1 MDDMMAYSAVR
12 YRVLPSRIGVSVPL
26 TFVALGALVLDP
38 LFGSLAA
45 LVFLLAG
52 GLLLLVSPALAVRAL
67 LRHWYV
73 LVLPAYCL
81 VSALW
86 SQYPMLT
93 VRYSVQLGITV
104 AIAIVVAYRVAPATF
119 LRCLFGIYSIGI
131 VGSLL
136 FGRVRDDIGA
146 WLGIFGSKNA
156 FAAVVSGFA
165 LTAIAIV
172 FDRSAHWMV
181 RLAALAGL
189 AISGPLLIA
198 AQSAG
203 AVLVV
208 IPAAAVAFAVIFSR
222 RMSPLQ
228 KAFMNIM
235 TASCGI
241 LIALVVAGY
250 GDVLFESLLY
260 FSGKD
265 VTLTGRTELWDY
277 GLQVIAEHP
286 WLGVGYQAF
295 WVQGNEAA
303 EMLWASFGIASR
315 EGFNFH
321 NTYISNAVEIGIVG
335 LAIQVLMLYGAWV
348 GTLVWAL
355 RAPGPDN
362 AFLAGFLTLVICAS
376 FGEVAVF
383 FQFSVTSIIAVCAL
397 VYATQANQAWKRRG
411 HPLRLGY
418 VEPPM
423 RARGEEGLPGHS

>member
-1 MDDMMAYSAVR
+1 M
-12 YRVLPSRIGVSVPL
+12 
-26 TFVALGALVLDP
+26 
-38 LFGSLAA
+38 
-45 LVFLLAG
+45 
-52 GLLLLVSPALAVRAL
+52 
-67 LRHWYV
+67 

-93 VRYSVQLGITV
+93 VRYAVQLGITI
-104 AIAIVVAYRVAPATF
+104 AIAIVIAYRVAPATF

-172 FDRSAHWMV
+172 FDRSAHWMA

-208 IPAAAVAFAVIFSR
+208 IPAVAVAVAVIFSR

-235 TASCGI
+235 TAACGI

-397 VYATQANQAWKRRG
+397 VYAAQANQAWKRRG
-411 HPLRLGY
+411 HPLRLDH